1 MPMRIVLLG
10 SECTGKTTLAAKLAE
25 YFKIDFVPEYLRE
38 YFERKHG
45 ILTIEDAVPIAKG
58 QLEKEQE
65 LENNGNVP
73 LICDTD
79 IITSIVYSKY
89 YFRKCPEWI
98 EKQAQKRKNIH
109 YLLCDIDVPWVADG
123 QRDRPEEREY
133 MQNLF
138 LTELRARNLPFNIIS
153 GNVQSRFEKSV
164 IIVNNLLK

>member
-10 SECTGKTTLAAKLAE
+10 SECTGKTTLAAKLAK
-25 YFKIDFVPEYLRE
+25 YFKVDFVPEYLRE
-38 YFERKHG
+38 YFEIKHG

-79 IITSIVYSKY
+79 IIASIVYSKY
-89 YFRKCPEWI
+89 YFGKCPEWI
-98 EKQAQKRKNIH
+98 EKQAQTREDIH

-153 GNVQSRFEKSV
+153 GNVQSRLEKSV
-164 IIVNNLLK
+164 RIVNKLIK